1 MIQDLALAQFDR
13 SDASPPKK
21 TQHVGRVTFLLFR
34 SFVLGL
40 LGGIV
45 GTHHFMHQ
53 GGFLS
58 LPLYPTLMRA
68 QFICDGA
75 RGSP

>member
-1 MIQDLALAQFDR
+1 MIQDLVPAQFDR
-13 SDASPPKK
+13 LDASPKK
-21 TQHVGRVTFLLFR
+21 TQHVGRVIFLLFR